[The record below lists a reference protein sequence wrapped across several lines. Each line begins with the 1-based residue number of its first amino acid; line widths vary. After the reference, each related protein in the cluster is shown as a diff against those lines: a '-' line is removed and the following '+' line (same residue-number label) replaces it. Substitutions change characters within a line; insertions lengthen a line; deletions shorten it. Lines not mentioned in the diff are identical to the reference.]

1 MSLPYHSVFSPVSN
15 GATMFNA
22 RATQLRDLPPQFLAA
37 FGANVRT
44 PYRVY
49 NPQGEVITDREG
61 KYRGGIFTP
70 LDVIDPEIKRATT
83 KAVTLRAPDP
93 ALVKLLEEQKI
104 EAAAKKLV
112 NMRTKDLQKELTDLK
127 QLLTFDE
134 ENLYE
139 EMEKLLEVKGSKVKD
154 AKAKEDVIEKLSE
167 EGEIGE
173 EGVGSKVPIIKTTD
187 LSIEQL
193 NKGFKKLPIIT
204 GYKGSRIIVKQRIA
218 ERFEKATG
226 IPFNQ
231 LLQSKIDT
239 PRAAEIWV
247 EGFNKEMSEVLPK
260 ERSIITAGMLDELK
274 K

>member
-1 MSLPYHSVFSPVSN
+1 MSLPYHSVFSPVSH

-22 RATQLRDLPPQFLAA
+22 RATQLRDLPPQFLVA

-139 EMEKLLEVKGSKVKD
+139 EMKELLEVKGSGVKD
-154 AKAKEDVIEKLSE
+154 VKAKEDVIEKLSE
-167 EGEIGE
+167 E
-173 EGVGSKVPIIKTTD
+173 EGVGSKVESVPIIKATD
-187 LSIEQL
+187 LSIGQL

-204 GYKGSRIIVKQRIA
+204 GYKGSKTIVKQRIA

-231 LLQSKIDT
+231 LLRSEKASRT
-239 PRAAEIWV
+239 AELWV
-247 EGFNKEMSEVLPK
+247 EGFNKEMSEVLK
-260 ERSIITAGMLDELK
+260 DRRIITAKLLDELK